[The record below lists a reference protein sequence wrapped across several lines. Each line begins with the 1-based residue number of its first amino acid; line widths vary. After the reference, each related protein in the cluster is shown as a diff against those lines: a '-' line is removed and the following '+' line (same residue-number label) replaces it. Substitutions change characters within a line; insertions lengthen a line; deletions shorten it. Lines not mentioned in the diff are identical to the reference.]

1 MNATKFLPK
10 KTEVFLMKKTVIITE
25 KITCRSI
32 PSKEEIQKI
41 FRGKA
46 ERKGR
51 ELKECSIKTDTV
63 SANTGVTVFSVTGY
77 FE

>member
-1 MNATKFLPK
+1 
-10 KTEVFLMKKTVIITE
+10 MKNTVVITE
-25 KITCRSI
+25 EISCKSI
-32 PSKEEIQKI
+32 PSKEEIQKL
-41 FRGKA
+41 FRGKV